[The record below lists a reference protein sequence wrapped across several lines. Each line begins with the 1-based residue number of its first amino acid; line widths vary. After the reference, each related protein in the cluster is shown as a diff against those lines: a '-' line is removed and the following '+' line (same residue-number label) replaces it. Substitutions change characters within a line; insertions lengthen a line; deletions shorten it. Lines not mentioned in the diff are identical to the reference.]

1 MKDETNWSHSEENL
15 YAMNEEK
22 SFIVVQ
28 SSSRVQL
35 FETPWTVA
43 LQASL
48 SLTISWSFLKFM
60 SIVLLV
66 VIKNLIV

>member
-1 MKDETNWSHSEENL
+1 
-15 YAMNEEK
+15 MNEEK